1 MQTIR
6 VLCVA
11 LTAGVVSSLA
21 IAQQK
26 PPSINFY
33 IHDVDTARM
42 VVKRD
47 RAVYEAELGKLASKP
62 QEMVKFINTESPVVN
77 ASHALSRL
85 YTSFEVKQPLSKCFG
100 GKKLADITTASTD
113 HACVDAAGF
122 KR

>member
-11 LTAGVVSSLA
+11 LTAGVISSLT

-33 IHDVDTARM
+33 IHDVDAARM

-47 RAVYEAELGKLASKP
+47 RAAYEAELGRVCTIFCVNGSDFSERRCAL
-62 QEMVKFINTESPVVN
+62 QTEW
-77 ASHALSRL
+77 
-85 YTSFEVKQPLSKCFG
+85 
-100 GKKLADITTASTD
+100 
-113 HACVDAAGF
+113 
-122 KR
+122 